1 MKFPPIPECIQ
12 RLLQLELRF
21 VAPRIPFMIILCLGN
36 MGVASQKLGQFGL
49 KGNVVNVPV
58 SVDKMISILPRQMNE
73 TQTIQIKLMRMMK
86 FKTPYLYENV
96 RPRLIYEAIMFL
108 KETDLYKKHNIE
120 ISENWLDQ
128 FDNIDETRFDPTSDD
143 EESNVNEKSQSSN
156 KPTDNELIEDVE
168 TDLNQ
173 SSCSDSNYKITS
185 INWLGKI
192 FNQKTKGK
200 SHKIC
205 PF

>member
-1 MKFPPIPECIQ
+1 
-12 RLLQLELRF
+12 
-21 VAPRIPFMIILCLGN
+21 
-36 MGVASQKLGQFGL
+36 MGVVSQKLGQFGL

-143 EESNVNEKSQSSN
+143 EESNDNEKSQSSDQ
-156 KPTDNELIEDVE
+156 PTE
-168 TDLNQ
+168 T
-173 SSCSDSNYKITS
+173 Y
-185 INWLGKI
+185 
-192 FNQKTKGK
+192 
-200 SHKIC
+200 
-205 PF
+205 